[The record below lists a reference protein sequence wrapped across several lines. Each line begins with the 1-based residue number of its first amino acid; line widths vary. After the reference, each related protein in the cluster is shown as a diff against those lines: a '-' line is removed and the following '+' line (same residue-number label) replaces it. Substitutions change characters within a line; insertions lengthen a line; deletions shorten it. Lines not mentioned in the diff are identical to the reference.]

1 MKIVIAPDSF
11 KESLSAMEVA
21 NEIER
26 GFKSVMPDAEFIK
39 VPVADGGEGTVQ
51 SMVDATQGEIIELEV
66 TGPLG
71 NRVKAHYGILGNG
84 ILGSGTTGS
93 GISDIST
100 SNRKRTAIIEMA
112 SASGLHHVGA
122 QHRDPE
128 ITTSYG
134 TGELICDALNRGIQR
149 ILIGLGGSATN
160 DGGAGMAQAL
170 GIHLLDSNNKVLSVG
185 GAALSKLH
193 SIDLT
198 DRHPLIEQCEFEV
211 ACDVNNPLCGD
222 KGATTVFGPQK
233 GATPEMVVTLDNAL
247 SQYADVIAQ
256 SGITDRRHIPGAGAA
271 GGMGLGVMAFLNA
284 SLKPG
289 IDIVMQTVNLD
300 KKIDGADLV
309 ITGEGRLDS
318 QTLHGKTPMGVT
330 RVANAQNIPVIAI
343 AGCVSDDANVLLE
356 HGIKA
361 IFSITPRAMPL
372 EDVLANAKH
381 NLYTC
386 SRNIAALYAMNLS
399 D

>member
-26 GFKSVMPDAEFIK
+26 GFKSVMADAEFIK

-71 NRVKAHYGILGNG
+71 NRVRAHYGILGNG
-84 ILGSGTTGS
+84 ILGD
-93 GISDIST
+93 GISDNGV
-100 SNRKRTAIIEMA
+100 SNRKKTAIIEMA

-122 QHRDPE
+122 EHRDPE

-170 GIHLLDSNNKVLSVG
+170 GIHLLDRNDKVLSVG
-185 GAALSKLH
+185 GAALSQLH

-222 KGATTVFGPQK
+222 TGASSVFGPQK
-233 GATPEMVVTLDNAL
+233 GATAEMIVTLDKAL

-256 SGITDRRHIPGAGAA
+256 SGITDRRHSPGAGAA

-284 SLKPG
+284 SLRPG
-289 IDIVMQTVNLD
+289 IDIVMQTVNLAE
-300 KKIDGADLV
+300 KLKGADLV

-330 RVANAQNIPVIAI
+330 RLANAQQIPVIAI

-356 HGIKA
+356 HGMKA

-381 NLYTC
+381 NLYT
-386 SRNIAALYAMNLS
+386 SSQNIAALYAMNLS

>member
-51 SMVDATQGEIIELEV
+51 SMVDATQGDIIELEV

-71 NRVKAHYGILGNG
+71 NRVRAHYGILGNG
-84 ILGSGTTGS
+84 ILDESASGH
-93 GISDIST
+93 
-100 SNRKRTAIIEMA
+100 KKTAIIEMA
-112 SASGLHHVGA
+112 SASGLHHVSA
-122 QHRDPE
+122 EHRDPE

-170 GIHLLDSNNKVLSVG
+170 GIHLLDRNNKVLSVG
-185 GAALSKLH
+185 GAALSQLH

-198 DRHPLIEQCEFEV
+198 DRHPLIAQCEFEV

-222 KGATTVFGPQK
+222 TGASSVFGPQK
-233 GATPEMVVTLDNAL
+233 GATPEMIVTLDNAL

-256 SGITDRRHIPGAGAA
+256 SGITDRRHSPGAGAA

-284 SLKPG
+284 SLRSG
-289 IDIVMQTVNLD
+289 IDIVMQTVNLAD
-300 KKIDGADLV
+300 KLNGADLV

-330 RVANAQNIPVIAI
+330 RLANAQNIPVIAI

-356 HGIKA
+356 HGMTA

-386 SRNIAALYAMNLS
+386 SQNIAALYAMNLPR
-399 D
+399 

>member
-71 NRVKAHYGILGNG
+71 NQVRAYYGILGNG
-84 ILGSGTTGS
+84 I
-93 GISDIST
+93 
-100 SNRKRTAIIEMA
+100 SNESASEHKKTAIIEMA
-112 SASGLHHVGA
+112 SASGLHHVSA
-122 QHRDPE
+122 EHRDPE

-170 GIHLLDSNNKVLSVG
+170 GIHLLDRNNRVLSVG
-185 GAALSKLH
+185 GAALSQLH
-193 SIDLT
+193 SIDIS

-222 KGATTVFGPQK
+222 KGASSVFGPQK
-233 GATPEMVVTLDNAL
+233 GATPEMVLTLDNAL

-256 SGITDRRHIPGAGAA
+256 SGITDRRHSPGAGAA

-284 SLKPG
+284 SLRPG
-289 IDIVMQTVNLD
+289 IDIVMQTVNLAD
-300 KKIDGADLV
+300 KLRGADLV

-330 RVANAQNIPVIAI
+330 RLANAQNIPIIAI
-343 AGCVSDDANVLLE
+343 AGCVSDDANVLLK
-356 HGIKA
+356 HGMKA

-381 NLYTC
+381 NLFT
-386 SRNIAALYAMNLS
+386 SSQNIAALYAMNLS
-399 D
+399 S

>member
-21 NEIER
+21 IEIER
-26 GFKSVMPDAEFIK
+26 GFRSVMPDAEFVK

-71 NRVKAHYGILGNG
+71 NRVKAHYGILGDG
-84 ILGSGTTGS
+84 ILGDDN
-93 GISDIST
+93 SDDVS
-100 SNRKRTAIIEMA
+100 SHKKTAIIEMA
-112 SASGLHHVGA
+112 SASGLHHVGLE
-122 QHRDPE
+122 HRDPRL
-128 ITTSYG
+128 TTSYG

-149 ILIGLGGSATN
+149 IIIGLGGSATN

-170 GIHLLDSNNKVLSVG
+170 GIHLLDSNNKVLNVG
-185 GAALSKLH
+185 GAALSQLH

-198 DRHPLIEQCEFEV
+198 DRHPLIEQCEFKV
-211 ACDVNNPLCGD
+211 ACDVNNPLCGE
-222 KGATTVFGPQK
+222 KGASSVFGPQK
-233 GATPEMVVTLDNAL
+233 GATPEMIVTLDNAL

-256 SGITDRRHIPGAGAA
+256 SGISDRRHSPGAGAA

-284 SLKPG
+284 SLRPG
-289 IDIVMQTVNLD
+289 IDIVMQTVSLNEKLQ
-300 KKIDGADLV
+300 GADLV

-330 RVANAQNIPVIAI
+330 RLANKQGIPVIAI

-356 HGIKA
+356 HGMKA
-361 IFSITPRAMPL
+361 IFSVTPRAMPI
-372 EDVLANAKH
+372 EDLLASAKH
-381 NLYTC
+381 NLYTTAQ
-386 SRNIAALYAMNLS
+386 NIAALYAMNLS